1 MNLQGMTVML
11 HLVVNQNVPLRLLE
25 RSDGSKVR
33 ENYKQIW
40 KSSRNLVVKCMPEK
54 I

>member
-1 MNLQGMTVML
+1 MILQGMSTLL
-11 HLVVNQNVPLRLLE
+11 HLIVKQNVPLNLLE
-25 RSDGSKVR
+25 RSDSSKVR
-33 ENYKQIW
+33 ENYKQIL

>member
-1 MNLQGMTVML
+1 MNLHGMTTLL
-11 HLVVNQNVPLRLLE
+11 HLVVKQNVPLSLLE

-33 ENYKQIW
+33 ENYKQIV
-40 KSSRNLVVKCMPEK
+40 KSSRNLVVKCMPKK